1 MLPDRHKQRRSN
13 LFLRGKREAT
23 ETKRQSGRRR
33 SGWRR
38 YAKRIL
44 LRLSQLGGTPYSI
57 AAGVACGVAVSFTP
71 FVGFHFVLAAATAWL
86 VRGNVLAGALGTAA
100 GNPWTFPFIWV
111 SVLYTGR
118 FLLGE
123 YGRSQ
128 IEFTKVFEKA
138 MHALIT
144 FDFSSFGRDVWPVVW
159 PMMVGCVPFY
169 IAAWA
174 ITYYVVK
181 KSLEKIG
188 RFRKYKNERA
198 DKIS

>member
-1 MLPDRHKQRRSN
+1 MFLRKRRSVTDAKIPN
-13 LFLRGKREAT
+13 
-23 ETKRQSGRRR
+23 RRR
-33 SGWRR
+33 MTGWRR
-38 YAKRIL
+38 YEKRML
-44 LRLSQLGGTPYSI
+44 ARLSRLGGTPHSI

-86 VRGNVLAGALGTAA
+86 VRGNVLAGMLGTAA

-123 YGRSQ
+123 HGRGG

-138 MHALIT
+138 MHSLIT

-169 IAAWA
+169 VAAWG
-174 ITYYVVK
+174 ITYYTVK
-181 KSLEKIG
+181 KALEKIG
-188 RFRKYKNERA
+188 RFKKSRNKETGRV
-198 DKIS
+198 